1 VQILPGVYLV
11 AGDDYYPMERPG
23 LDSNV
28 YLVDA
33 GTCLALVDCA
43 FDEVSLDAIFHRIRR
58 WGMDPNRISHL
69 LLTHAHFDH
78 SGNAK
83 RLREQGVRI
92 VAHVNEAEGMEAGDL
107 RTIPY
112 AFDRDFPATP
122 VDVRLGADGG
132 SGPWR
137 LDIGDRHLEVVH
149 APGHTDGCLIYA
161 MTVDGRRVWFTGDLF
176 FRGGPLT
183 AENILAWTGSIDY
196 DRTRLLQTLTAL
208 HKETVDVILPGHRLV
223 CLERAKTMLNTALVI
238 AIQAWG
244 NR

>member
-1 VQILPGVYLV
+1 MQILPRVYLV

-28 YLVDA
+28 YLLDA
-33 GTCLALVDCA
+33 GTCLVLVDCA
-43 FDEVSLDAIFHRIRR
+43 FDEVSLEAIFRRIRR
-58 WGMDPNRISHL
+58 WGMDPDQISHL

-83 RLREQGVRI
+83 RLREQGVQI
-92 VAHVNEAEGMEAGDL
+92 VAHVSEAEGIEAGDL

-112 AFDRDFPATP
+112 AFDRDFPTTP
-122 VDVRLGADGG
+122 VDVKLGAGDEPK
-132 SGPWR
+132 PWQ
-137 LDIGDRHLEVVH
+137 LPIGDLQLEAIH

-161 MTVDGRRVWFTGDLF
+161 MNVGDQRVWFTGDLC

-183 AENILAWTGSIDY
+183 AESVLAWNGSIDY
-196 DRTRLLQTLTAL
+196 DRQRLLQTLVEL
-208 HKETVDVILPGHRLV
+208 QREKVDVILPGHRLL
-223 CLERAKTMLNTALVI
+223 CLERAKTLVNTALVL